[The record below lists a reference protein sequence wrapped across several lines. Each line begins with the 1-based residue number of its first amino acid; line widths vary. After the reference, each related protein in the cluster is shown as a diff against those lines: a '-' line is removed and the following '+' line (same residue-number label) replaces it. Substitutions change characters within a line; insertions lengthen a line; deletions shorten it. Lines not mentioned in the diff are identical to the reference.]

1 MFYRKKEEILYDG
14 VIGLMVRIP
23 PFQGGDPG
31 SIPGL
36 RTLFSPFLWKE
47 NGDIRRVTTGLNLM
61 KVFFVERNK

>member
-1 MFYRKKEEILYDG
+1 MFYRKKEEILYDS
-14 VIGLMVRIP
+14 VIGLMVMIP

-47 NGDIRRVTTGLNLM
+47 NGGYEVSNKWIEFDEN
-61 KVFFVERNK
+61 VFC